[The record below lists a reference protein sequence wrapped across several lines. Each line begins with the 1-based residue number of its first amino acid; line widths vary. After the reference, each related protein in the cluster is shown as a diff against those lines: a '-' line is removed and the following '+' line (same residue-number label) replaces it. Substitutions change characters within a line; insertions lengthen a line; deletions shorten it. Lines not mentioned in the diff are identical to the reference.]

1 MIPVPEKPVIEQQ
14 AREAAAAG
22 LSLNEACPYPFNSD
36 AGRHFAA
43 VYLLAL
49 PRTQEEKP

>member
-1 MIPVPEKPVIEQQ
+1 MLPVPPRAEIEQQ
-14 AREAAAAG
+14 ARAAAAAG
-22 LSLNEACPYPFNSD
+22 LSLNEACPYPFDSD

-49 PRTQEEKP
+49 PTPTKQP

>member
-1 MIPVPEKPVIEQQ
+1 MLPEPPRAEIEQQ
-14 AREAAAAG
+14 ARAAAAAG
-22 LSLNEACPYPFNSD
+22 LTLNEACPYPFESD

-49 PRTQEEKP
+49 PAPSKQP